1 MIPPQTLQDTGCM
14 ADMPAGRLGEPPS
27 PAADPAPARP
37 AALDPRTPIGV
48 LLVEDDP
55 ILLLDLM
62 RTVEDAG
69 HHVLGTATRGEAAV
83 ATFTRIVAGGTTP
96 DLVLFDINLGRGMD
110 GITAAQAIRALHADV
125 AIAFRSAHGDAD
137 TRARAATVDP
147 VAFLEKGHQS
157 TALPR
162 LLAALPAHPAPR
174 G

>member
-1 MIPPQTLQDTGCM
+1 MSSYMMEIP
-14 ADMPAGRLGEPPS
+14 ADRLGAPQS
-27 PAADPAPARP
+27 PVVGRGGARLPDRP
-37 AALDPRTPIGV
+37 AAQGSGVPLGV

-55 ILLLDLM
+55 ILLFDLM

-69 HHVLGTATRGEAAV
+69 HRVLGTATRGEAAV
-83 ATFTRIVAGGTTP
+83 TTFARILASGTVP
-96 DLVLFDINLGRGMD
+96 DLVLFDIHLGRGID

-157 TALPR
+157 MALPR
-162 LLAALPAHPAPR
+162 LLATLPGHTPPR
-174 G
+174 S